1 MLAAA
6 GWIGF
11 TFFRRK
17 VHSHIRINSHPK
29 QDALLPSRAN
39 FCHSHPHLVNAPRP
53 AALCILLLTIP
64 FPSSA
69 PWQSYYD
76 LGGRRRRG
84 GDEPDG
90 IEVP

>member
-17 VHSHIRINSHPK
+17 VRPLPQI
-29 QDALLPSRAN
+29 LLPNMIFPLPPA
-39 FCHSHPHLVNAPRP
+39 HLCRWLSPNNTV
-53 AALCILLLTIP
+53 IFP
-64 FPSSA
+64 FNLSSSSG
-69 PWQSYYD
+69 PLQSYYD
-76 LGGRRRRG
+76 LGGRRRRR